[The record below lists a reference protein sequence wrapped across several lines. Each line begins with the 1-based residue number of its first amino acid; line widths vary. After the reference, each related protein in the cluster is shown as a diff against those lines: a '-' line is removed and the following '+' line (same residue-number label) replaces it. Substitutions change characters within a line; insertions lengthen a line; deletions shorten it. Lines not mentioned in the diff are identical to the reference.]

1 MLPLPA
7 LRAAVPALALLAGL
21 AAGWTARA
29 VLADRDA
36 TRTALASATADT
48 ARRDDQAEAQRL
60 QRRSADTAAAD
71 LDTTRQQLD
80 DVRRRLTARELARHA
95 DLDPIRAADR
105 ARADAA
111 ECIDADG
118 LRDIA
123 EAVGA
128 GGDLARDP
136 GRAADAVPGAPG
148 AR

>member
-1 MLPLPA
+1 ML
-7 LRAAVPALALLAGL
+7 LLAGI
-21 AAGWTARA
+21 AAGWSARA
-29 VLADRDA
+29 VLADRDT
-36 TRTALASATADT
+36 TRTALATATADT

-60 QRRSADTAAAD
+60 QRRTADTAATD
-71 LDTTRQQLD
+71 LDTTRRQLD

-95 DLDPIRAADR
+95 DPDPTRAADR

-111 ECIDADG
+111 VCIDADG

-136 GRAADAVPGAPG
+136 GRAAGAVPDADG